1 MTSTT
6 LRDREPTRTGYRLE
20 TVSQAF
26 ERVQHG
32 EDPWIAIGDF
42 LDDWGRAEKDK
53 RRLLVSAPII
63 LKLDDP
69 NRKWA
74 ALFAAITEWL
84 CWTSSPRIG
93 APAWVNKS
101 VFELPEPWF
110 VTPGKALRNWQLV
123 HSPAPFRSRRIF
135 TDASIVSRA

>member
-69 NRKWA
+69 EIKSGR
-74 ALFAAITEWL
+74 L
-84 CWTSSPRIG
+84 CSPRSPNG
-93 APAWVNKS
+93 SAGPAAR
-101 VFELPEPWF
+101 
-110 VTPGKALRNWQLV
+110 ALGPL
-123 HSPAPFRSRRIF
+123 FG
-135 TDASIVSRA
+135 